1 MRTGT
6 NYLKQLIAAC
16 TMAGLLSF
24 AMPASAS
31 SNSYTVYHCAQWE
44 IDGVD
49 HHMV

>member
-1 MRTGT
+1 M
-6 NYLKQLIAAC
+6 NLKGIIAAFAI
-16 TMAGLLSF
+16 AGMLAF
-24 AMPASAS
+24 ALPASAS